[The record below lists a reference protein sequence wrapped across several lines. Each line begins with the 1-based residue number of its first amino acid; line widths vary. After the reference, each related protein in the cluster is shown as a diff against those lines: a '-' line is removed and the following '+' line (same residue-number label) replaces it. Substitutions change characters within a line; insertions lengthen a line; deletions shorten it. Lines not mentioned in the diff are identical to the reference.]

1 MSLDDQPLLEIKNI
15 KFAYE
20 KKRKYLLDD
29 LSLNLMNNEIVA
41 IVGNNGAGK
50 STLLKIIARLL
61 PYEGSIIFKNSPSLD
76 IYSYKKQIAYL
87 PDKPL
92 LYDSLNAYQ
101 NLKLICNL
109 WLIKNEDKYMQTAKK
124 LLSHFDLINDID
136 LLVED
141 YSLGMR
147 DKLYFI
153 ACLARKPKLILLD
166 EPFSSWDS
174 DSFNKGINLL
184 KKYTK
189 DNTRGVLFVT
199 HSNSLKEALADRV
212 LQLNEGKL
220 SELHS
225 EGGNHN

>member
-1 MSLDDQPLLEIKNI
+1 MSLNI
-15 KFAYE
+15 
-20 KKRKYLLDD
+20 L
-29 LSLNLMNNEIVA
+29 NNEIVA

-50 STLLKIIARLL
+50 STLLKIIAKLL
-61 PYEGSIIFKNSPSLD
+61 PYEGTITFKHSRNLD
-76 IYSYKKQIAYL
+76 IYSYKKQIAYI
-87 PDKPL
+87 PDKPI
-92 LYDSLNAYQ
+92 LYDSLSAYQ

-109 WLIKNEDKYMQTAKK
+109 WLIKNEERYMRKAKK
-124 LLSHFDLINDID
+124 LLSHFNLINDID
-136 LLVED
+136 RLVED

-153 ACLARKPKLILLD
+153 ACLAREPKLIILD

-199 HSNSLKEALADRV
+199 HSDSLKEILADRV
-212 LQLNEGKL
+212 LQLKEGKL
-220 SELHS
+220 SELS
-225 EGGNHN
+225 NYLEGGNPN